1 MSKYHLK
8 LYVTGRT
15 PQSNRAV
22 KNLRALCAADLKD
35 LAQVDIIDVA
45 EDPAAAEA
53 AHIIATPTL
62 IITLPPP
69 LRRIVGDLS
78 DHDRVLLG
86 LGVMSEDLP
95 EELLETGVNL
105 TGSQK
110 GAIA

>member
-22 KNLRALCAADLKD
+22 KNLRALCATELKD
-35 LAQVDIIDVA
+35 RAEVDIIDVA
-45 EDPAAAEA
+45 EDPFAAES

-62 IITLPPP
+62 IKTLPPP

-78 DHDRVLLG
+78 NVNRVLLG
-86 LGVMSEDLP
+86 LDILPEDLLKHA
-95 EELLETGVNL
+95 ESAANL
-105 TGSQK
+105 TGPTG
-110 GAIA
+110 GAMS